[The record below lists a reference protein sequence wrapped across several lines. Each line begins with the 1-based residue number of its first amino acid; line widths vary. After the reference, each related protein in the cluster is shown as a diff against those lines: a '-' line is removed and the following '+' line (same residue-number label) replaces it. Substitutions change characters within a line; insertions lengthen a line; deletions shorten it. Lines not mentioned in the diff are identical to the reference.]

1 MELLAFLVDFILH
14 VDKHLEAFVTNYG
27 AWVYALL
34 FLIIF
39 VETGVVVMPFLPGD
53 SLLFVV
59 GAMCG
64 VGLMDYGLS
73 VGLLLAAAIL
83 GNQSNYA
90 VGRYFG
96 PKVFQWEDS
105 RFFNKRAF
113 DQAHAFYEKYGG
125 ITIVVARFMPFL
137 RTFAP
142 FVAGVARMT
151 RSKFSFYDVTGGA
164 LWVGSLVTAGY
175 FFGSVPFVKAHLDKI
190 IWAMILIPGLVILA
204 GAWRARQLALRQRAT
219 AGPR

>member
-1 MELLAFLVDFILH
+1 MEYAAFLLDFILH
-14 VDKHLEAFVTNYG
+14 VDRHLETFVRDYG

-34 FLIIF
+34 FLIVF

-64 VGLMDYGLS
+64 VGFMSYPLACAILI
-73 VGLLLAAAIL
+73 AAAIL
-83 GNQSNYA
+83 GDQCNYS

-96 PKVFQWEDS
+96 PKVFQWEQS
-105 RFFNKRAF
+105 RYFNKRAF

-125 ITIVVARFMPFL
+125 ITIVLARFMPFI

-142 FVAGVARMT
+142 FVAGVAEMSRA
-151 RSKFSFYDVTGGA
+151 KFTAWNVAGA
-164 LWVGSLVTAGY
+164 LIWVLGIVTAGY
-175 FFGSVPFVKAHLDKI
+175 FLGSMPWVKENLDKI
-190 IWAMILIPGLVILA
+190 IWSMIFIPGVIVLL
-204 GAWRARQLALRQRAT
+204 GAWRARVKARA
-219 AGPR
+219 A